1 MATTAAPQ
9 GTILKQA
16 NEHPNFTSVAHVG
29 HNCMG
34 IIILYTH
41 DGNILWMH
49 ATTWQVVLDDG
60 ILDPK
65 NAMDMLEMLII
76 PHTNC

>member
-34 IIILYTH
+34 IIIQQIKARLEKE
-41 DGNILWMH
+41 L
-49 ATTWQVVLDDG
+49 A
-60 ILDPK
+60 
-65 NAMDMLEMLII
+65 AM
-76 PHTNC
+76 TAK